1 MVFSEKRS
9 CGRIITIGGSGFNPP
24 PTINEEDN
32 YGKEI
37 PERITGDEARM
48 VAIKYPW
55 SENQWYGFVSQEDK
69 KPKATYK
76 AGSKNCSSKKA
87 GKMLF
92 SKKTPSV
99 MSILITPRLLLCTR

>member
-1 MVFSEKRS
+1 MAKKYKR
-9 CGRIITIGGSGFNPP
+9 
-24 PTINEEDN
+24 E
-32 YGKEI
+32 
-37 PERITGDEARM
+37 ITGDEARM

-76 AGSKNCSSKKA
+76 AGSKKLLIKKA
-87 GKMLF
+87 ENAF
-92 SKKTPSV
+92 SKETRSV

>member
-1 MVFSEKRS
+1 MAKKYKR
-9 CGRIITIGGSGFNPP
+9 
-24 PTINEEDN
+24 E
-32 YGKEI
+32 
-37 PERITGDEARM
+37 ITGDEARM

-87 GKMLF
+87 ENAFLE
-92 SKKTPSV
+92 KTRSV
-99 MSILITPRLLLCTR
+99 MSILITLRLLLCTR